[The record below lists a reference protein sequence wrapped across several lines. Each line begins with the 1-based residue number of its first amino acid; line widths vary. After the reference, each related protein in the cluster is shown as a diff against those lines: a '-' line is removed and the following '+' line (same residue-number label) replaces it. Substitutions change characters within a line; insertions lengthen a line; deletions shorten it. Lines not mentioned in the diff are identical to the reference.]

1 VSSQSNLDVK
11 NGSLPGSKH
20 RRDFLKSTSVALGAV
35 ALQSQSAKAG
45 PLGIGGGVKATP
57 SSNAKA
63 LAMMDYRQNMQA
75 FGGSLTASPQLLSQP
90 PGRGVPWQFDIA
102 VIGSGYGAAITAAR
116 LAQRLRPGANLCML
130 ERGREWVP
138 GTFPDQLNDIMD
150 ETRLKIFGRN
160 KRQMNN
166 PTGLYNVLQADDITV
181 LSGSGV
187 GGSSLINASVA
198 IRPDHEVFLQTQW
211 PNALRDMNCLTPYF
225 DRAEWELH
233 ARIDPQDWTCKMR
246 SQRLAAEKLADYQCH
261 YEAAALTVMRSFQ
274 GPQLPILNRQGM
286 IQRDCSDCGDCIT
299 GCNVGAKNTLA
310 YNYLPMARRAG
321 AVIFSQTEV
330 RHIEKCNGFYRIFYH
345 YHQRDEKG
353 KHTTLEGCMTAR
365 IVVLGAG
372 SLGSSEILLRS
383 QSDQFNLSTQL
394 GCNWTGNGDALGFV
408 TKSDFVTNIHGV
420 SADPK
425 EAQRIG
431 PTIQTNFTYPCRPNL
446 HDRILIQDGAAPKA
460 YCNILGLLMQ
470 DMNLDHTLVMLGMG
484 HDRQEGKIVLEDNQN
499 GVVKWPGL
507 LKSDY
512 RKKIRLEFGRVA
524 HGHGGKY
531 KYLKL
536 FGDRM
541 VSVHPL
547 GGCAMS
553 DDPRCGVIN
562 HKGQVYD
569 TACGGDIDPQTGE
582 MRIHEGL
589 YVSDGAIFPTA
600 IACNPHLT
608 IAAMA
613 ERNAQLLTLE
623 PKYADLFQ
631 A

>member
-1 VSSQSNLDVK
+1 MAAGIHSGQAAAGSKEFVDKSK
-11 NGSLPGSKH
+11 SLPAQ
-20 RRDFLKSTSVALGAV
+20 ST
-35 ALQSQSAKAG
+35 KE
-45 PLGIGGGVKATP
+45 
-57 SSNAKA
+57 
-63 LAMMDYRQNMQA
+63 LAMMDYRQNMA
-75 FGGSLTASPQLLSQP
+75 PFGGSLVSPPARLAQVVH
-90 PGRGVPWQFDIA
+90 RGVPWQFDIA
-102 VIGSGYGAAITAAR
+102 VVGSGYGASITAAR
-116 LAQRLRPGANLCML
+116 LAQKMRPGTRLCML

-138 GTFPDQLNDIMD
+138 GSFPDQLNGIMD

-160 KRQMNN
+160 RRQVNN
-166 PTGLYNVLQADDITV
+166 PTGLFNVLQGDDITV

-187 GGSSLINASVA
+187 GGSSLINAGVA

-211 PNALRDMNCLTPYF
+211 PNALRDMNYLNPYF
-225 DRAEWELH
+225 DRAAWELH
-233 ARIDPQDWTCKMR
+233 ARLDPQDWTCKMR

-261 YEAAALTVMRSFQ
+261 FEAAALTVMRSYQ
-274 GPQLPILNRQGM
+274 GPCLPILNRQGM
-286 IQRDCSDCGDCIT
+286 IQRDCRDCGDCIT
-299 GCNVGAKNTLA
+299 GCNVGAKNTLP

-321 AVIFSQTEV
+321 AEIYSQTEV
-330 RHIEKCNGFYRIFYH
+330 RRIEKCNGYYRLFYLYH
-345 YHQRDEKG
+345 DRDQNG
-353 KHTTLEGCMTAR
+353 NHATFEGCLTAR

-383 QSDQFNLSTQL
+383 QTDLFNLSTQL
-394 GCNWTGNGDALGFV
+394 GFNWTGNGDGLGFV

-420 SADPK
+420 SADSK
-425 EAQRIG
+425 EDQRIG
-431 PTIQTNFTYPCRPNL
+431 PTIQSNITYPTRPDL
-446 HDRILIQDGAAPKA
+446 HDRVLIQDGAAPKA
-460 YCNILGLLMQ
+460 YCRILGILMQ
-470 DMNLDHTLVMLGMG
+470 DLNLDHTLVMLGMG

-512 RKKIRLEFGRVA
+512 RKKLRLEFGRVA

-553 DDPRCGVIN
+553 DDPRCGVVN

-600 IACNPHLT
+600 IACNPLLT
-608 IAAMA
+608 IAALA
-613 ERNAQLLTLE
+613 ERNAQLLTYE

-631 A
+631 V